1 MLNSLVV
8 WDVDFRFG
16 AAGTDAGSGALRHP
30 RLVSAGC
37 PYNAAGFHLTST
49 EIDPIP
55 AGGQPKRSHPIS
67 VPGDEITPR
76 IRRCHVPNK
85 NILGSLG
92 FCMELPI
99 YGGAPIRQT
108 CDSLQDQGRDAETK
122 LCFGEYRN
130 NVA

>member
-16 AAGTDAGSGALRHP
+16 AAGTDTGSGALRHP

-37 PYNAAGFHLTST
+37 PNNAAGFNLTYD
-49 EIDPIP
+49 EIVPIP

-85 NILGSLG
+85 DILIT
-92 FCMELPI
+92 P
-99 YGGAPIRQT
+99 AV
-108 CDSLQDQGRDAETK
+108 GRIQ
-122 LCFGEYRN
+122 RN
-130 NVA
+130 RIVFFALLISAK